1 MPSRSSGCRG
11 AAGERSRVSAPR
23 RSACLTVALLGCVAW
38 AEAAPRSVWSG
49 VYTDEQA
56 MAGEKIYYARA
67 MPWR

>member
-1 MPSRSSGCRG
+1 
-11 AAGERSRVSAPR
+11 VSAPR